1 MFSKDLVMII
11 ILHYADYHKVTF
23 NLNGFMMFRVTIICD
38 HDKTNKGRA
47 IQIVYKMSIVFY
59 FPNFGEFGELLKKVS
74 FNVYV

>member
-23 NLNGFMMFRVTIICD
+23 NLNGFMMLRVTIISD

-47 IQIVYKMSIVFY
+47 IQIVYKMLHCILFS
-59 FPNFGEFGELLKKVS
+59 
-74 FNVYV
+74 

>member
-1 MFSKDLVMII
+1 MQII
-11 ILHYADYHKVTF
+11 TRLLF

-47 IQIVYKMSIVFY
+47 IQIVYKMSMLFY
-59 FPNFGEFGELLKKVS
+59 FPNFGELLKKVS